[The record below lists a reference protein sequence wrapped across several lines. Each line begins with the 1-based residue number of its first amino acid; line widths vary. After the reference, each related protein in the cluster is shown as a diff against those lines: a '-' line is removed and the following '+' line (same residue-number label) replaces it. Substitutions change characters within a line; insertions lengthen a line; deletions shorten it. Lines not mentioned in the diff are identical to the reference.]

1 MDGRE
6 LVDVV
11 FFLLVSGQTALSP
24 GSMGDPQSQFDG
36 CVCPRPCRKSSSGC
50 VALSCLRFGSKLS
63 SRWACP
69 SCTLLRA
76 TQTTKLQCVLH
87 DMCLRACHSRSLK
100 TSLHVRSAVECANG
114 NLSGFCV
121 SPAIFPAQPVGHQI
135 GGTLLAFLVVFRSQ
149 IALNMYLEGRSHLG
163 AIMAGSKALAMQILA
178 PLAFRSVFHSKMV
191 P

>member
-1 MDGRE
+1 MPSSLQEIIFRLRGSVLPSIWIE
-6 LVDVV
+6 VV
-11 FFLLVSGQTALSP
+11 LTLGMSIVYVTARDSNNET
-24 GSMGDPQSQFDG
+24 
-36 CVCPRPCRKSSSGC
+36 
-50 VALSCLRFGSKLS
+50 AI
-63 SRWACP
+63 
-69 SCTLLRA
+69 
-76 TQTTKLQCVLH
+76 VLH